1 MYINFSDIPGHQN
14 LFLDYLYE
22 FDNVANLYAGDFRN
36 RENYLKIF
44 KNISE
49 NRCHLSPDISE
60 ILVKQYS
67 NLNPSNLT
75 TENINKLSD
84 KKTLTIVT
92 GQQLGILGG
101 PLYTFYK
108 IITTIKLSRFL
119 SERYNDYNFVP
130 VFWLEADDHD
140 FNEVRT
146 TKIIDE
152 TNSLLTIGY
161 KEEIEEDDLK
171 QSVGL
176 INLDSSINDFF
187 DKLNNS
193 LKDTDFKS
201 TILDRLKYIYKEGK
215 SF

>member
-22 FDNVANLYAGDFRN
+22 FDNVADFYSNDFRN
-36 RENYLKIF
+36 KENYLKIF

-49 NRCHLSPDISE
+49 NRRHLSPNISE
-60 ILVKQYS
+60 ILSGQYS
-67 NLNPSNLT
+67 NFDPSDLT
-75 TENINKLSD
+75 RENINKLSD

-108 IITTIKLSRFL
+108 LITTIKLSRFL

-140 FNEVRT
+140 FNEV
-146 TKIIDE
+146 E
-152 TNSLLTIGY
+152 P
-161 KEEIEEDDLK
+161 
-171 QSVGL
+171 
-176 INLDSSINDFF
+176 
-187 DKLNNS
+187 
-193 LKDTDFKS
+193 
-201 TILDRLKYIYKEGK
+201 
-215 SF
+215 